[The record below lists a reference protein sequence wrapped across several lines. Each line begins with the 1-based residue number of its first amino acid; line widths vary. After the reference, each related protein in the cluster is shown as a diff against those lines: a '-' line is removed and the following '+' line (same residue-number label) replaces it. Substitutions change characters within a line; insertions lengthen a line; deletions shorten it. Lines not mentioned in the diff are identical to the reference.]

1 MSNNIK
7 KTFQPL
13 MALLSAHPT
22 TAVGDLMDD
31 IMPLVTS
38 TRKSKGTGAPRELT
52 FIKNNAGETVAIRDY
67 YFKRWMP
74 LVGDEAV
81 AFGKKANAASG
92 FNSMSV
98 EGLSHWTKQEREAS
112 KALANI
118 LVDVEAG
125 TLAPDAISDRK
136 EEIEAERKRVEPTTA
151 GFETK
156 EEVIEYLESI
166 GEDLTP
172 AEADDAE

>member
-1 MSNNIK
+1 
-7 KTFQPL
+7 
-13 MALLSAHPT
+13 MALLAENT
-22 TAVGDLMDD
+22 TATVGDLMDD
-31 IMPLVTS
+31 IMPLVTTS
-38 TRKSKGTGAPRELT
+38 RKSKGTGAPRELT
-52 FIKNNAGETVAIRDY
+52 FIKNSSGETVAIRDY

-81 AFGKKANAASG
+81 AFGKKANTASG
-92 FNSMSV
+92 YNSMSV

-125 TLAPDAISDRK
+125 KLAPSDIAERK
-136 EEIEAERKRVEPTTA
+136 EEIEAERKRIEPTTA

-172 AEADDAE
+172 ADAE